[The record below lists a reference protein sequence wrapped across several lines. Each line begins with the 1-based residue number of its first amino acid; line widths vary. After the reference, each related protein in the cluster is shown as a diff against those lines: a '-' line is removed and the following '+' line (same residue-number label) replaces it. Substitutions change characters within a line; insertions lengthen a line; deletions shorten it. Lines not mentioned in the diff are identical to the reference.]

1 MFESIWCQNEA
12 LVTERMRNWDS
23 RKPELPDDSD
33 VAALQTQVD
42 VPRPMAE
49 QAVKERPPSRDGRNA
64 IVE

>member
-1 MFESIWCQNEA
+1 
-12 LVTERMRNWDS
+12 MRNWDS